1 MELRILKYFVSVVDE
16 GSITE
21 AAKVLHVTQPTLS
34 RQLAQMEAELGT
46 PLFLRGR
53 NGIALTE
60 RGAILNRY
68 ARSILDLASK
78 AEEEVAIPHG
88 DIVGTVRIGAGET
101 RAFSLVA
108 EACARVHKN
117 YPGVSFDIHDGTSA
131 DLKDSFARG
140 FYDFLLDCNSGENLE
155 FNQIT
160 LPIGDRLG
168 VVMRTDDP
176 LANKDS
182 VSIEDLAERELIATQ
197 QMVSQLR
204 RLFAEH
210 SLADPRVVANQGLP
224 FNSKYLVLAGV
235 GLMFTFDE
243 LVNGPHGQ
251 GDLRFRPLFPYVE
264 IRHKVL
270 WRKVMPTKPAQVFID
285 ELCDVCEA
293 ARSRLGT

>member
-1 MELRILKYFVSVVDE
+1 MELRTLKYFVCVVDE

-21 AAKVLHVTQPTLS
+21 ASKVLHITQPTLS
-34 RQLAQMEAELGT
+34 RQLAQMEIELGT
-46 PLFLRGR
+46 PLFLRSR

-68 ARSILDLASK
+68 ARSILELADK

-88 DIVGTVRIGAGET
+88 DIAGTVRIGAGET

-108 EACARVHKN
+108 EACARVRKR
-117 YPGVSFDIHDGTSA
+117 YSGVNFDVHDGTSA
-131 DLKDSFARG
+131 DLKESFARG

-160 LPIGDRLG
+160 LPIGDLLG

-176 LANKDS
+176 LARLDEVN
-182 VSIEDLAERELIATQ
+182 IEDLVNRDLIATP
-197 QMVSQLR
+197 QMATQLR
-204 RLFAEH
+204 HLFAER
-210 SLADPRVVANQGLP
+210 SLDGPCIAANQGLP
-224 FNSKYLVLAGV
+224 LNSKYLVLAGV

-243 LVNGPHGQ
+243 LVNSPNGQ
-251 GDLRFRPLFPYVE
+251 GDLCFKPLTPHIE
-264 IRHKVL
+264 LRHKIL

-285 ELCDVCEA
+285 ELHAVCA
-293 ARSRLGT
+293 NK